1 MNIKDIFRFSFLK
14 LLIMLLIVVSA
25 LFAIRSNINIL
36 NVYGWIILFI
46 FPAMVSILFRIN
58 SIIGIILVI
67 LVFVINA
74 IWLMSLSE
82 LINLLLMNLFKNK

>member
-46 FPAMVSILFRIN
+46 FPALVSILFRIN